1 MKIDDASTKGERK
14 LVAVESN
21 RQITPL
27 KGIVCGDVLS
37 AICLLFRRERSS
49 SADSMEHA
57 LARPSSPRA
66 TRERGGTRRRSS
78 ASSSDSESE
87 SSDTGSESEQERN
100 PVRTRRA
107 GPDTDQIKR
116 NVPLTSGNIRY
127 TGHKDIKLTLNKVCW
142 ILTLLS
148 FIKSL
153 VLAFLIHVFIYLF
166 PKNLKKCA
174 ILSFWQFL
182 RWHTGTT
189 EFFIT

>member
-1 MKIDDASTKGERK
+1 
-14 LVAVESN
+14 
-21 RQITPL
+21 
-27 KGIVCGDVLS
+27 
-37 AICLLFRRERSS
+37 
-49 SADSMEHA
+49 MEHA

-66 TRERGGTRRRSS
+66 TRERGGMRRRSS

-142 ILTLLS
+142 DPHS
-148 FIKSL
+148 VVIKSL
-153 VLAFLIHVFIYLF
+153 VLAFLNHVFIYLF
-166 PKNLKKCA
+166 
-174 ILSFWQFL
+174 IS
-182 RWHTGTT
+182 RRT
-189 EFFIT
+189 